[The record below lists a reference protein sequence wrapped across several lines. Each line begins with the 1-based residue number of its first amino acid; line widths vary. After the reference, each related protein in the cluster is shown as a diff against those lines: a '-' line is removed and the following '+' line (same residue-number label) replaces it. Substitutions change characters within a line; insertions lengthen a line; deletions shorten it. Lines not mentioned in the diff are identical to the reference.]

1 MIGFT
6 TDNESELRFEK
17 SESNAQCNT
26 HDAEKSIVT
35 LFPEYDFLIAR
46 TYFKN
51 RYKFWNWITV
61 FFNLIFLYFSVGFV
75 VTAIQGSEYG
85 EHVVPSLLF
94 LLTINLCIIFNRIYA
109 SYIHNKRDIIGCL
122 YYIQNP
128 RYGKDKTRKYS
139 FYVDADR
146 KWGLIKNKGL
156 RIVIPAEY
164 DEMTWKETDKF
175 ILASKNGK
183 SVILDTNNQPCI

>member
-6 TDNESELRFEK
+6 TDNESEIRFEE

-26 HDAEKSIVT
+26 HDTGKSIVT
-35 LFPEYDFLIAR
+35 IFPEYDFLIAR

-61 FFNLIFLYFSVGFV
+61 CSNLIFVYLIIYIAVCGEYVLEYKFGFIGRILLLLAIFCALIFNLIYIS
-75 VTAIQGSEYG
+75 
-85 EHVVPSLLF
+85 H
-94 LLTINLCIIFNRIYA
+94 IN
-109 SYIHNKRDIIGCL
+109 NKRNIIRCL

-128 RYGKDKTRKYS
+128 RYGKNKTRKYS
-139 FYVDADR
+139 FYIDADR

-156 RIVIPAEY
+156 KIVIPAEY

-175 ILASKNGK
+175 ILAYKNGK
-183 SVILDTNNQPCI
+183 SVILDTNNQLCI